1 MHLLELELPYV
12 PKLLVK
18 WELLASDLLL
28 VVLNQLLFRQ
38 MLQLDKLSKL
48 KLLLRKY
55 EKRFN
60 LHLNKYLRLKL
71 YLEQG

>member
-71 YLEQG
+71 YLEQV

>member
-38 MLQLDKLSKL
+38 MLQLDKL
-48 KLLLRKY
+48 LLRKY